1 MKEDRFTELLAK
13 KMTGELSA
21 DESAEF
27 NKLIS
32 VNKSYR
38 AEYEQLK
45 DYWAQEARTY
55 PNMQGILAE
64 IKEQAGITQQQT
76 RSYAWIG
83 RTAAILFLTISA
95 VFAYRFFLSK
105 EKFNETTV
113 SWKEV
118 KASSGQV
125 LKLTLADG
133 SRITLNSESGIRYPE
148 VFSGQ
153 SREVHLDGEA
163 YFDVAE
169 DHDHPFI
176 LHTQEMDIRVLGT
189 AFNVK
194 SYKND
199 PVKEATL
206 FRGSI
211 EVNLPGLQD
220 KKLKLKPADKIKING
235 SAYELGKMAYYN
247 AGDQNSME
255 ILWMDNQLAFKN
267 ESLESIAH
275 SMARRYGL
283 KMIFNNPAT
292 KKLKFSGSFEK
303 ETISEALNSLQTVTP
318 FTYKIQRDSVYFY

>member
-21 DESAEF
+21 EESTEF

-32 VNKSYR
+32 TNESYR
-38 AEYEQLK
+38 AEYEQLQ
-45 DYWAQEARTY
+45 DYWVQETPAY

-64 IKEQAGITQQQT
+64 IKEQAGITQQHKS
-76 RSYAWIG
+76 SYAWI
-83 RTAAILFLTISA
+83 RKAAAILFLALSA
-95 VFAYRFFLSK
+95 VFVYRFILLK
-105 EKFNETTV
+105 EKPDQTAIL
-113 SWKEV
+113 WKEV
-118 KASSGQV
+118 KAPTGQL

-133 SRITLNSESGIRYPE
+133 SRITLNSESGIRYPQ

-153 SREVHLDGEA
+153 TREVHLDGEA

-176 LHTQEMDIRVLGT
+176 LHTQQMDIRVLGT

-194 SYKND
+194 SYNND

-211 EVNLPGLQD
+211 EVNLPGQQD

-235 SAYELGKMAYYN
+235 SAYELGKADYYN
-247 AGDQNSME
+247 KGDKNSLE

-267 ESLESIAH
+267 ENLERIAH
-275 SMARRYGL
+275 SMARKYGL

-303 ETISEALNSLQTVTP
+303 ESVSEALNSLQTVTP
-318 FTYKIQRDSVYFY
+318 FKYKIQRDSVYFY